1 MSASEDIGLTFY
13 GRSWTIKNPCAYE
26 WVLAVRQDPVRISR
40 VFPGLVKS
48 RQLDDMLAV
57 MDELQWTPEGLAD
70 LERRWLN
77 CARVALARA
86 SGRDWWRALNLI
98 NKILETW
105 TALNGSLL
113 LSGVDARRMPLS
125 SWLDAAYVQLL
136 RSTPDEGRQ
145 KLELELSTPPRG
157 IPLKQSTASVRA
169 SLAAFA
175 AD

>member
-1 MSASEDIGLTFY
+1 MSSADNLSLTFY
-13 GRSWTIKNPCAYE
+13 GQTWAVNNPCAYD
-26 WVLAVRQDPVRISR
+26 WVLAIRQDPVRMSR
-40 VFPGLVKS
+40 VFPGFVKS
-48 RQLDDMLAV
+48 RQLDDMLDV
-57 MDELQWTPEGLAD
+57 MNELQQTPEGLAD

-77 CARVALARA
+77 CARVALSRA

-98 NKILETW
+98 NKILDNW

-113 LSGVDARRMPLS
+113 LSGVDARRMPLP
-125 SWLDAAYVQLL
+125 SWLDAAYVQLM
-136 RSTPDEGRQ
+136 RSTPDDGRQ

-157 IPLKQSTASVRA
+157 IALKQSKASVRA

>member
-1 MSASEDIGLTFY
+1 MSAGEDIGLTFY
-13 GRSWTIKNPCAYE
+13 GQSWTLNNPCAYD
-26 WVLAVRQDPVRISR
+26 WVLAIRQDPVRLSR
-40 VFPGLVKS
+40 VFPGLIKA
-48 RQLDDMLAV
+48 RHLDDMLAV
-57 MDELQWTPEGLAD
+57 MDELQWTTEGLAD

-77 CARVALARA
+77 CARVALSRA

-98 NKILETW
+98 NKGLESW
-105 TALNGSLL
+105 TALNGALL

-125 SWLDAAYVQLL
+125 SWLDAAYVQLM
-136 RSTPDEGRQ
+136 RSTPDESRQ

-157 IPLKQSTASVRA
+157 IALKQSAASVRA